1 VGRHARRAARADSE
15 SGRQLTPAIAAGL
28 VAAGALGAPARYLL
42 DGFVQDRTDGAFPWG
57 TFAINVSGSFLLGL
71 ITGAALYHAFPNT
84 PKVWLGTGFCG
95 AYTTFSTFTFETIR
109 LLEDG
114 DITEAWHNAAASLV
128 VAALAAAVGLAIA
141 AAV

>member
-1 VGRHARRAARADSE
+1 V
-15 SGRQLTPAIAAGL
+15 TPSIAAGL
-28 VAAGALGAPARYLL
+28 VVAGALGAPARYLL
-42 DGFVQDRTDGAFPWG
+42 DGFVQDHTEGAFPWG
-57 TFAINVSGSFLLGL
+57 TFVINVSGSFLLGL

-109 LLEDG
+109 LLEEDAVA
-114 DITEAWHNAAASLV
+114 DAFRNALASLAL
-128 VAALAAAVGLAIA
+128 AALAAAAGLALA